1 MNISNE
7 ERRNIERRYKAMKP
21 YLSNERLKRIFAASE
36 ANIIGHGGRKIL
48 SEITGLTDATI
59 SRGIYEIEHPET
71 VDHDSIRAKGGG
83 RKTIEEVQPGTEA
96 ALKKLLEESTCGS
109 PESPLKW
116 TKCYCRVQVSPNS
129 RDKMSANSRIGYPK

>member
-1 MNISNE
+1 MKITDE
-7 ERRNIERRYKAMKP
+7 ERRNIQRRYNAMKP

-36 ANIIGHGGRKIL
+36 ARIIGHGGRKIL

-71 VDHDSIRAKGGG
+71 VDHNGIRAKGGG

-96 ALKKLLEESTCGS
+96 ALQKLLDDATCGT

-116 TKCYCRVQVSPNS
+116 TTLSLHNVADASK
-129 RDKMSANSRIGYPK
+129 